1 VSAWTYHA
9 VRGPWYGLKLAL
21 SALRCAASAGAVW
34 LGATVL
40 TGVTVLGIF
49 LGTFGPVRATPGEL
63 QAAGGVLLGAIACGL
78 CAAHRLARQ
87 APSPNPTPR
96 RRPE

>member
-1 VSAWTYHA
+1 MSAWTYHA

-34 LGATVL
+34 LGATV
-40 TGVTVLGIF
+40 